1 MNLRYFLRSLANFLF
16 VYRTSQKAGAVSYL
30 QKNMHST
37 EIEKALNS
45 VSENDFYYP
54 DQVDSR
60 ISNRRINNNGEF
72 KLTDREIDFLK
83 YCCTEMTYREIAEK
97 MFCSP
102 RTIESYR
109 DALFEKLNVNTRMA
123 LALYAV
129 RNGLYQL

>member
-1 MNLRYFLRSLANFLF
+1 
-16 VYRTSQKAGAVSYL
+16 
-30 QKNMHST
+30 MHST